1 LDISNFA
8 GDGVHSSNLDAA
20 AVQSN
25 LHSQP
30 KLPKL
35 QVTHLAKAFGP
46 KGQHRLVL
54 DGVNLYL
61 GHNEFVCL
69 VGASGC
75 GKSTLLKIVA
85 GLIPPS
91 SGTIQL
97 EDRLVSGPGA
107 DRGMIFQNYSLFPW
121 RTVAD
126 NVGFGLELQGQSKA
140 ERRERIHDYLAV
152 VGLADYAD
160 AYPKQLSGGMKQRVA
175 IARALANE
183 PAVLLMDEPFGALD
197 AQTKEQL
204 QLFMKGLWERTHLS
218 VLMVTHDVEE
228 ACFLS
233 ERIYVM
239 GRNPGHIK
247 AEIPIHLPRHRPLDL
262 KLDAQFIQVK
272 RQVINALAD
281 AH

>member
-1 LDISNFA
+1 MLDVYSA
-8 GDGVHSSNLDAA
+8 SLDPQPNPSTRTS
-20 AVQSN
+20 QS
-25 LHSQP
+25 
-30 KLPKL
+30 KL
-35 QVTHLAKAFGP
+35 QVRGLSKSFTQ
-46 KGQHRLVL
+46 KGQHRTVL
-54 DGVNLYL
+54 DGIDLHL
-61 GHNEFVCL
+61 DRNEFVCL

-85 GLIPPS
+85 GLLPPTA
-91 SGTIQL
+91 GTIAV
-97 EDRLVSGPGA
+97 EGRKVTGPGA

-126 NVGFGLELQGQSKA
+126 NVGFGLELQGYSKA
-140 ERRERIHDYLAV
+140 QRRDRIQNYLEI
-152 VGLADYAD
+152 VGLADFAD

-183 PAVLLMDEPFGALD
+183 PDVLLMDEPFGALD
-197 AQTKEQL
+197 AQTKEQM
-204 QLFMKGLWERTHLS
+204 QLFMHSLWERTQLS

-239 GRNPGHIK
+239 GRDPGHIK
-247 AEIPIHLPRHRPLDL
+247 ADIAIPLPSARSLDL
-262 KLDAQFIQVK
+262 KLDPAFTQVK
-272 RQVINALAD
+272 RQVIAALAD